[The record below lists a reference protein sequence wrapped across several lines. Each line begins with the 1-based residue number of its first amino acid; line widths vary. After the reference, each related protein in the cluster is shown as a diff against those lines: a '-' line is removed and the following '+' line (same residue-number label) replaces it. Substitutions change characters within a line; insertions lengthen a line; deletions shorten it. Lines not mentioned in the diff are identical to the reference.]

1 MEIREKKKFWTSFIV
16 LVSIAG
22 LCVFLIVS
30 RHNANKT
37 NDVKRSSAQTD
48 NSSQVVTIEDPLT
61 PTTDTFDGSVQ
72 YNGKR
77 YEVNRSLEKVLFLGV
92 DTSDLSREGIG
103 IDEGARSDVIILFV
117 IDNDNETI
125 LPLEIN
131 RDTMVD
137 IDIYDNDGNF
147 LTKGQKQL
155 AMQYAYGDNPQR
167 ACNLTKEKVSDLL
180 GRTRIKNVVSLTMDG
195 IEPIVDSIGGIDIKL
210 STDETD
216 LDPSYTEGAVIH
228 LDGVAAKAFVHDRDV
243 TTRGSNISRMSRQTQ
258 FMIALFQT
266 IKSKGDSVIETM
278 ENAAGDY
285 LYEDIDA
292 DSMNHLTHYD
302 YSDTVLTLPGEN
314 KTGNIHDEFY
324 IDDNKLTEMI
334 LNLFYEES

>member
-1 MEIREKKKFWTSFIV
+1 MELKERKKFLTAIV
-16 LVSIAG
+16 ILIALSCLG
-22 LCVFLIVS
+22 IFLILS
-30 RHNANKT
+30 RHNAAHA
-37 NDVKRSSAQTD
+37 NDIKRLSTD
-48 NSSQVVTIEDPLT
+48 NDSSTQVVTIEDPLT

-147 LTKGQKQL
+147 LAQGQKQL

-180 GRTRIKNVVSLTMDG
+180 GRTRINSVISLTMDG

-216 LDPSYTEGAVIH
+216 LDPSYTEGTVIH
-228 LDGVAAKAFVHDRDV
+228 LDGSAAKAFVHDRDV

-258 FMIALFQT
+258 FMIALFQA
-266 IKSKGDSVIETM
+266 IKSKGDSVIDTM
-278 ENAAGDY
+278 EDAAGDY

-292 DSMNHLTHYD
+292 DSMDHLTHYD
-302 YSDTVLTLPGEN
+302 YSENVMTLPGEN

-334 LNLFYEES
+334 LNLFYIES